1 MMGHIWTQAEF
12 LLRIFLA
19 GICGGMIGYERTNR
33 GKGAG
38 IRTHIIVAI
47 AASLMMIISKHGF
60 ADLPIGEFGSR
71 GADPARIA
79 AQIVS
84 GVGFLGAGMIFIQ
97 KHAIKGLTTAAGI
110 WATAGIGM
118 AIGSGMYTL
127 GISTAV
133 LVLVVQVIL
142 HKKLK
147 FTHVPT
153 EENMT
158 FVIYDNEEATEY
170 LKKYFKE
177 NDIQA
182 ESMGF
187 KKISDTELEVNTV
200 LSLPIGFEVLSVLDV
215 DKKYI
220 KSVIM

>member
-1 MMGHIWTQAEF
+1 MLI
-12 LLRIFLA
+12 
-19 GICGGMIGYERTNR
+19 Y
-33 GKGAG
+33 
-38 IRTHIIVAI
+38 
-47 AASLMMIISKHGF
+47 
-60 ADLPIGEFGSR
+60 
-71 GADPARIA
+71 
-79 AQIVS
+79 
-84 GVGFLGAGMIFIQ
+84 
-97 KHAIKGLTTAAGI
+97 
-110 WATAGIGM
+110 
-118 AIGSGMYTL
+118 
-127 GISTAV
+127 
-133 LVLVVQVIL
+133 IL